1 MKSKAGRGVLVGLAA
16 AAFAFAL
23 HLTGLLEPL
32 EGKSWDARLRLL
44 ARPSEASADVVLVH
58 IDQPSLDYFEK
69 QQAVAWPWPRQ
80 IYVAVT
86 DYLKSGGARA
96 VFFDLILSETSAYGV
111 EDDAEFAR
119 AIERSGNVFLPV
131 FLSKA
136 EDESG
141 GRAAVLL
148 AKRVLRETGLP
159 PRAIHPLRS
168 VSLPVESFLSAAS
181 GVGNVQFEADGD
193 SIYRRLPL
201 AFAYGS
207 LVLPSLPAAV
217 VESVKGTADLK
228 SVPLDRGGNMVLR
241 YHGPTGTYKS
251 YAVAALVNSWAQMEA
266 KQTPQ
271 VPPSEFGG
279 KIVVVGASAPG
290 LLDLRPS
297 PFGGAYAGM
306 EILATAIDNLMN
318 RDFVRTAGRA
328 ATALFTLLIA
338 IGVGVGTSLLRKT
351 RSQAA
356 FFALGLAVPVGAAAG
371 GFKAGWW
378 LDVTTPLVAVLGSFI
393 AAALLNYSLEG
404 RQKRFLKNAFR
415 HYLSPD
421 VIERVIENPDLLKLG
436 GTRRPITAFFSDVAG
451 FTTISEGL
459 SPEDLVGLLNAYL
472 SEMTDIILDTGGTL
486 DKYEGDAIIAFWNAP
501 LDWPDHA
508 VRACRAAL
516 RCQSRLAELRGSFKE
531 KYGHEVAMRIGLNS
545 GAAVVGNMGSVRRFD
560 YTAMGDTMNLAS
572 RLEGASKVYKTS
584 VLAGEETEA
593 LAREAMIFRE
603 VDVIRVVGKKKPVHV
618 FELVGE
624 RGGEA
629 SAAAIERVA
638 LFHRGL
644 AAYRAKDWKGAL
656 DIFRSLEGDPLA
668 ALYTGRTEAFLASP
682 PPEDWDGVFE
692 MKHK

>member
-23 HLTGLLEPL
+23 HLTGVLGPL

-44 ARPSEASADVVLVH
+44 ARPSGASPDIVLVH
-58 IDQPSLDYFEK
+58 IDQPSLDFFEK

-80 IYVAVT
+80 IYAPVA
-86 DYLKSGGARA
+86 DYLKAGGARA

-111 EDDAEFAR
+111 DDDAEFGR
-119 AIERSGNVFLPV
+119 AIERAGNVFLPI
-131 FLSKA
+131 FLSKT

-141 GRAAVLL
+141 GRTAVLL
-148 AKRVLRETGLP
+148 AKRALNETGLP
-159 PRAIHPLRS
+159 PRAVHPLKS
-168 VSLPVESFLSAAS
+168 ASLPVDVLLSAAR
-181 GVGNVQFEADGD
+181 GVGNVQFEMDAD

-201 AFAYGS
+201 AFSYGG

-217 VESVKGTADLK
+217 VEFVKGSADLK
-228 SVPLDRGGNMVLR
+228 SVPLDRAGDMVLR
-241 YHGPTGTYKS
+241 YHGPDGTYKG
-251 YAVAALVNSWAQMEA
+251 YGIAALVNSWAQMEA
-266 KQTPQ
+266 KQAPQ
-271 VPPSEFGG
+271 VPPAEFAG

-297 PFGGAYAGM
+297 PFGGAYNGM

-328 ATALFTLLIA
+328 ATALSALLVA
-338 IGVGVGTSLLRKT
+338 IGMGLGTSLLRKT

-356 FFALGLAVPVGAAAG
+356 FFALGLAVPVGAAAA

-378 LDVTTPLVAVLGSFI
+378 LDVTTPLLAVLVSFI
-393 AAALLNYSLEG
+393 GASLLNYSLEG

-415 HYLSPD
+415 YYLSPD
-421 VIERVIENPDLLKLG
+421 VIERVIENPELLRLG
-436 GTRRPITAFFSDVAG
+436 GTRRTITAFFSDVAG

-459 SPEDLVGLLNAYL
+459 SPEELVGLLNAYL

-501 LDWPDHA
+501 LDEPDHA

-516 RCQSRLAELRGSFKE
+516 RCQRRLAELRGAFKE

-545 GAAVVGNMGSVRRFD
+545 GPVVVGNMGSMRRFD

-572 RLEGASKVYKTS
+572 RLEGAGKIYKTS
-584 VLAGEETEA
+584 VLVGEETEA
-593 LAREAMIFRE
+593 LAREAMVFRE
-603 VDVIRVVGKKKPVHV
+603 VDLIRVVGKKKPVRV
-618 FELVGE
+618 FELAGE
-624 RGGEA
+624 KDA
-629 SAAAIERVA
+629 TSAETLERIA

-644 AAYRAKDWKGAL
+644 AAYRARDWRAAL
-656 DIFRSLEGDPLA
+656 GIFKSLEGDAPA
-668 ALYTGRTEAFLASP
+668 ALYAGRSEAFLASP

-692 MKHK
+692 LKHK

>member
-23 HLTGLLEPL
+23 HLTGVLEPL

-44 ARPSEASADVVLVH
+44 ARPSDASSDIVLVH
-58 IDQPSLDYFEK
+58 IDQPSLDFFEK

-80 IYVAVT
+80 IYAAVA
-86 DYLKSGGARA
+86 DYLKAGGARA

-119 AIERSGNVFLPV
+119 AIERAGNVFLPV
-131 FLSKA
+131 FLSKT

-148 AKRVLRETGLP
+148 EKHVLRESGLP
-159 PRAIHPLRS
+159 ARAIHSLRS
-168 VSLPVESFLSAAS
+168 VSLPVEGFLGAAR
-181 GVGNVQFEADGD
+181 GVGNVQFEMDGD

-201 AFAYGS
+201 AFSYGV
-207 LVLPSLPAAV
+207 LVLPSLPAAL
-217 VESVKGTADLK
+217 VEFVKGTADLK
-228 SVPLDRGGNMVLR
+228 NVPLDLKGNMILR
-241 YHGPTGTYKS
+241 YHGPAATYKS
-251 YAVAALVNSWAQMEA
+251 YAIAALVNSWAQIEA
-266 KQTPQ
+266 GQTPQ
-271 VPPSEFGG
+271 VPPSEFAG

-306 EILATAIDNLMN
+306 EILATGIDNLLN

-328 ATALFTLLIA
+328 VTALIALLVAIA
-338 IGVGVGTSLLRKT
+338 TGVGTSLLRRT
-351 RSQAA
+351 RNQAA
-356 FFALGLAVPVGAAAG
+356 FFALLLAVPIGAAAG

-378 LDVTTPLVAVLGSFI
+378 LDMTTPLLAVLASFI
-393 AAALLNYSLEG
+393 AASLLNYSLEG

-415 HYLSPD
+415 YYLSPD

-436 GTRRPITAFFSDVAG
+436 GTRRTITAFFSDVAG

-501 LDWPDHA
+501 LDEPDHA

-516 RCQSRLAELRGSFKE
+516 RCQRRLAELKGGFRD

-545 GAAVVGNMGSVRRFD
+545 GPVVVGNMGSMRRFD
-560 YTAMGDTMNLAS
+560 YTAMGDAMNLAS
-572 RLEGASKVYKTS
+572 RLEGASKIYKTS
-584 VLAGEETEA
+584 VLAGEVTEA

-624 RGGEA
+624 RGDAPAGTL
-629 SAAAIERVA
+629 ERVE

-644 AAYRAKDWKGAL
+644 GAYRAKDWKGAL
-656 DIFRSLEGDPLA
+656 DIFRSLEGDHLA
-668 ALYTGRTEAFLASP
+668 ALYAGRSEAFLASP
-682 PPEDWDGVFE
+682 PAEDWDGVFE
-692 MKHK
+692 LKHK